1 MRPGTTI
8 LLGAL
13 LGLIIIAATVQLLL
27 ITL

>member
-1 MRPGTTI
+1 MRPGTPI

-13 LGLIIIAATVQLLL
+13 LGLIIIAATVQLLF

>member
-13 LGLIIIAATVQLLL
+13 LGFIIIAATVQLLF

>member
-1 MRPGTTI
+1 MSPVTTI

-13 LGLIIIAATVQLLL
+13 LGLIIIAATVQLLF